1 MYFYPTVDYRS
12 LVGVVISIPLSNKVI
27 FLVCLYGF
35 LSCSSSHLPLG
46 SVSFKNNCIE
56 LWKIKRSVAVHMV
69 RHAIPSLMGEGFSC
83 DLLHAH
89 AFCFPRKEI
98 K

>member
-27 FLVCLYGF
+27 FLACLYGF

-56 LWKIKRSVAVHMV
+56 LRKIKRSVNCTHGA
-69 RHAIPSLMGEGFSC
+69 AC
-83 DLLHAH
+83 DS
-89 AFCFPRKEI
+89 FPDGGRFLV
-98 K
+98 